1 METLTLL
8 LLYRDIY
15 NLYNEEVMDMTY
27 RQRETAREVRLW
39 IGQIIVPAV
48 VGITGLV
55 TLHPELKD
63 KAKIQVNRI
72 KNKFKK

>member
-1 METLTLL
+1 
-8 LLYRDIY
+8 
-15 NLYNEEVMDMTY
+15 MTY

-39 IGQIIVPAV
+39 
-48 VGITGLV
+48 ITGLV